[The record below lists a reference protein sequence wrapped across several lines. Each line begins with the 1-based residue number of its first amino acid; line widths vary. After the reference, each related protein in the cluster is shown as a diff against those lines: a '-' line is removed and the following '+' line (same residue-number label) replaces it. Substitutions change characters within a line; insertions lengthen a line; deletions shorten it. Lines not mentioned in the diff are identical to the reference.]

1 MFDGAP
7 FKQPE
12 AKESIR
18 RLPKIDEV
26 DPTPVSNE
34 IVEQFDT
41 VAKRLGLKKP
51 EVQGDLME

>member
-7 FKQPE
+7 FKQPK

-18 RLPKIDEV
+18 RRPKINEV

-41 VAKRLGLKKP
+41 VAKRLGLKK
-51 EVQGDLME
+51 